1 MATLAEAGAEM
12 LLLEAWHVSVAP
24 KSSRLTWG
32 TDRVFWTV
40 CPNVFS
46 KLESI
51 KWLSRHQVTWGM
63 GSPKN
68 RKRKKKSHFIER
80 KNVKFMF
87 DHVCMTLGFFTELKL
102 RYYYIWGA
110 FHAKRKKK
118 MKTIGKKAASTGFW
132 VLCIKKLVG
141 RSMNYVMQLR
151 SNKGLFILN
160 VSFEIFS
167 NGQ

>member
-1 MATLAEAGAEM
+1 
-12 LLLEAWHVSVAP
+12 
-24 KSSRLTWG
+24 
-32 TDRVFWTV
+32 
-40 CPNVFS
+40 
-46 KLESI
+46 
-51 KWLSRHQVTWGM
+51 M

-68 RKRKKKSHFIER
+68 RRKKKSHFIER

-102 RYYYIWGA
+102 RYYIWGA

-118 MKTIGKKAASTGFW
+118 MKTIGKEVSTGFW

>member
-1 MATLAEAGAEM
+1 MTCIKLCFSLDLKNTYRLQKIWILDPVNSKSKSALCACRPCIFFNFQKLQFLKIGKFFSHFKSMATLAEAGAEM

-68 RKRKKKSHFIER
+68 RKRKKNSHFIER
-80 KNVKFMF
+80 KTSNS
-87 DHVCMTLGFFTELKL
+87 CLTT
-102 RYYYIWGA
+102 YAWP
-110 FHAKRKKK
+110 
-118 MKTIGKKAASTGFW
+118 W
-132 VLCIKKLVG
+132 V
-141 RSMNYVMQLR
+141 
-151 SNKGLFILN
+151 
-160 VSFEIFS
+160 FS
-167 NGQ
+167 RN

>member
-68 RKRKKKSHFIER
+68 RKKISLYWKKKRQIHVWPRVHDLELLHGIKIE
-80 KNVKFMF
+80 VLHMGLS
-87 DHVCMTLGFFTELKL
+87 C
-102 RYYYIWGA
+102 
-110 FHAKRKKK
+110 KKK
-118 MKTIGKKAASTGFW
+118 KKKDENYRKRGFYW
-132 VLCIKKLVG
+132 LLGLLHKKIG

>member
-1 MATLAEAGAEM
+1 
-12 LLLEAWHVSVAP
+12 
-24 KSSRLTWG
+24 
-32 TDRVFWTV
+32 
-40 CPNVFS
+40 
-46 KLESI
+46 
-51 KWLSRHQVTWGM
+51 
-63 GSPKN
+63 
-68 RKRKKKSHFIER
+68 
-80 KNVKFMF
+80 
-87 DHVCMTLGFFTELKL
+87 MTLGFFTELKL
-102 RYYYIWGA
+102 RYYIWGA

-118 MKTIGKKAASTGFW
+118 KMKTIGKEVSTGFW